1 MLEEKIAF
9 RDGSTYAPWI
19 PNPLASLH
27 LSFASIQLVYE
38 ISRMVR
44 AGGDNAMMNAEQA
57 QGQFPELAALRQCLT
72 ELVLPQDVRQTLDST
87 FTETEKRIQQ
97 CVERMTRQVQCSAL
111 LGDVAGK
118 IVHEIRNPLNAI
130 FLHADVI
137 LGELQYP
144 TLDSRTQMMESLT
157 DIRME
162 VQRLY
167 DIMLD
172 YLTLARLP
180 AVQYEP
186 EDMGNFLRECGRV
199 IQEQAR
205 ARGIMLHLQGL
216 ARLGSVS
223 LHKGSLQ
230 HAFVNLLQRA
240 LNAMPQGGSMTLR
253 GRRTASH
260 SVVEISDAG
269 SAISEEHL
277 DHLFE
282 PLYSTG
288 LEWTGLGLYVVRE
301 IIMAHHGTID
311 VQSASGQGTTF
322 TVMLPLVS
330 MEGLRQA

>member
-1 MLEEKIAF
+1 
-9 RDGSTYAPWI
+9 
-19 PNPLASLH
+19 
-27 LSFASIQLVYE
+27 
-38 ISRMVR
+38 
-44 AGGDNAMMNAEQA
+44 MMNAEQA

-72 ELVLPQDVRQTLDST
+72 ELVLPRDVRQTLDST

-97 CVERMTRQVQCSAL
+97 CVERMTRQVQRSAL
-111 LGDVAGK
+111 LGDIAGK

-137 LGELQYP
+137 LGELQCP

-162 VQRLY
+162 VKRLY

-180 AVQYEP
+180 VVQYEP
-186 EDMGNFLRECGRV
+186 EDIGNFLRECGRV

-240 LNAMPQGGSMTLR
+240 LNAMPQGGTMTLR

-260 SVVEISDAG
+260 SVVEIRDAG

-277 DHLFE
+277 DRLFE

-288 LEWTGLGLYVVRE
+288 SEWTGLGLYVVRE

-311 VQSASGQGTTF
+311 VQSVSGQGTTF

-330 MEGLRQA
+330 MEGMRQA